1 VELKLE
7 DEMALNRL
15 RRVTDLFVE
24 GTELYL
30 GQDDQN
36 EAVVIWVNKLNSFEV
51 EESRRDGVSARG
63 LRLLELEKE
72 DSPERQALVNQL
84 TRWDDESLARARV
97 DQMSDE
103 LYLGVVNDLEADED
117 WAEKIGILRRMPQ
130 LLTDENAPADDPRRT
145 QVDELNGEYLEEM
158 RDRLAKA
165 QEAKLREYGKQE
177 RPQLEED
184 FMEAWR
190 NRLSLD
196 EFMAEK
202 RRTELYAA
210 MRDCKASELPA
221 LAEGGNVRWDHTSC
235 DHTQRLLASRADVAD
250 LPEGVLQKV
259 MDVMDGVTVP
269 QREAGNSAAPASSSE
284 SSGPSNAAEDS
295 TPSTPT
301 ETPIVAPTT

>member
-1 VELKLE
+1 MSGLS
-7 DEMALNRL
+7 RL

-30 GQDDQN
+30 GQDDRN
-36 EAVVIWVNKLNSFEV
+36 EPVVIWVNKLNSFEV

-84 TRWDDESLARARV
+84 TRWDDEALARARV

-117 WAEKIGILRRMPQ
+117 WAEKIGILRRMPE
-130 LLTDENAPADDPRRT
+130 LLKDEAAPDDDPRRQ
-145 QVDELNGEYLEEM
+145 QVDGLNGEYLETL
-158 RDRLAKA
+158 RDRLGKA
-165 QEAKLREYGKQE
+165 QDQKLREFGKQDRE
-177 RPQLEED
+177 QLVED

-196 EFMAEK
+196 EFMQEK

-210 MRDCKASELPA
+210 MRDCKGVELPA
-221 LAEGGNVRWDHTSC
+221 QTEGGNVRWDHSGC
-235 DHTQRLLASRADVAD
+235 DHTQRLLGSRAEVAN
-250 LPEGVLQKV
+250 LPEGVIQKV

-269 QREAGNSAAPASSSE
+269 QRESGNSAAPASSSA
-284 SSGPSNAAEDS
+284 PSEQSNVAEDS
-295 TPSTPT
+295 TVSIPT
-301 ETPIVAPTT
+301 VTLPDAPTT